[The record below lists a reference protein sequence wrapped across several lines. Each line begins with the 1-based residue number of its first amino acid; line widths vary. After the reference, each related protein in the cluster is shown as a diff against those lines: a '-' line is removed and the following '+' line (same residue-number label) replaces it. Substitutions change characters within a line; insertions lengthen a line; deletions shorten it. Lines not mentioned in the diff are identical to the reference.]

1 MLRFWDSSPLM
12 PLCLEDPHSGR
23 LRALATEDP
32 HIVAWWGTVV
42 ECTSAMARLGRDG
55 FLNTEEERQVAMVL
69 DTMVEERTEIRPSE
83 ELRRSSIQLLRHHP
97 LRAADALQLA
107 AAHLWTAGRPE
118 GNTIICID
126 RRLRDAALLEG
137 FVVLP

>member
-1 MLRFWDSSPLM
+1 MRFWDSSAVL
-12 PLCLEDPHSGR
+12 PLCLEEPHSGR
-23 LRALATEDP
+23 LRELATEDP

-42 ECTSAMARLGRDG
+42 ECTSAMARLRRDG
-55 FLNTEEERQVAMVL
+55 FLNAEEERQVAMVL
-69 DTMVEERTEIRPSE
+69 DTMVKEWTEIRPSE
-83 ELRRSSIQLLRHHP
+83 ELRRSSIQLLRNHP

-107 AAHLWTAGRPE
+107 AAHHWADGRPE
-118 GNTIICID
+118 GNAIICID